1 MSYRDADEVAD
12 AIADALEVES
22 RKLCKESPDG
32 VQGKFDS
39 YYLLIYYHLLAGTRD
54 LLPRLSVD

>member
-1 MSYRDADEVAD
+1 MSNRDADEVADEVAD
-12 AIADALEVES
+12 AIAGALEVES

-39 YYLLIYYHLLAGTRD
+39 YYSSSTSGN
-54 LLPRLSVD
+54 PRPPIPI